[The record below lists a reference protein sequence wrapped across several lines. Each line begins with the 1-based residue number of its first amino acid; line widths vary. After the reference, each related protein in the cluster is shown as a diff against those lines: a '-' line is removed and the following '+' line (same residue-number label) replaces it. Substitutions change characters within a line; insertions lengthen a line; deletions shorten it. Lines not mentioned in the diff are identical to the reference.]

1 VPGFSKGL
9 EKSKVKNDMSLPS
22 VCIVILNWNCK
33 DDVLEC
39 LRSVMKFDYPNYQV
53 MVVDNASTDGS
64 PEAIK
69 SEFLDVKVIV
79 NDANLG
85 FAAGNNVGL
94 QYVLEHGN
102 EYALLLNNDTVVAPN
117 MLRELVTIGENDE
130 QIGIVSPKI
139 YYHEEENKLWY
150 AGARKGW
157 LRGIGATI
165 GLDEED
171 EGQYDVVQRVD
182 YAFGCGMLIKREVL
196 ERVGLLDSR
205 FFLYHEDCDFCLRAA
220 KSGFKTVYVPQARM
234 WHKVSAS
241 TKTTSYIQDYH
252 RARSR
257 IIFFTKHLRGF
268 RLLIVLLWE
277 IPHSL
282 RIILSRIQQGKLKNA
297 WACVKGYI
305 NGFVSCLSNLGERY
319 R

>member
-1 VPGFSKGL
+1 
-9 EKSKVKNDMSLPS
+9 MSAPS
-22 VCIVILNWNCK
+22 VCIVILNWNRK

-39 LRSVMKFDYPNYQV
+39 LESVMKLEYPNYQV
-53 MVVDNASTDGS
+53 VVVDNASTDGS
-64 PEAIK
+64 PEVIEK
-69 SEFLDVKVIV
+69 EFPEVKVLV

-94 QYVLEHGN
+94 QYALRRGD
-102 EYALLLNNDTVVAPN
+102 EYALLLNNDTVIAPN
-117 MLRELVTIGENDE
+117 LLRELVTVGESDE
-130 QIGIVSPKI
+130 QTGIVSPKI
-139 YYHEEENKLWY
+139 YYYEGGNKLWY
-150 AGARKGW
+150 AGAKKGW

-171 EGQYDVVQRVD
+171 KGQYNAAQRVD

-196 ERVGLLDSR
+196 KKVGLLDPR
-205 FFLYHEDCDFCLRAA
+205 FFMYHEDCDFCLRAA
-220 KSGFKTVYVPQARM
+220 RAGFKTVYVPQARM

-241 TKTTSYIQDYH
+241 TKTTPFIQDYH

-257 IIFFTKHLRGF
+257 VIFFMKHLRGF

-277 IPHSL
+277 LPHLL

-297 WACVKGYI
+297 YACVKGYI
-305 NGFVSCLSNLGERY
+305 NGFVSCLPNLAERY